1 MKNTNTIVQILLG
14 IGLIVL
20 YILHF
25 TSSNESTSKRNVMLS
40 DSTACL
46 ETLPVAYINVDSLLQ
61 NYEYSK
67 DLNEVL
73 IKKRENAQATLI
85 EKARK
90 LEAEIQE
97 FQRKRETNAFVS
109 EQSFKNQQ
117 ESIMK
122 KQRDLQELEA
132 KLTDQLA
139 KEQQNLNDQLRDTI
153 YKFLRTYNKDK
164 QFQMIL
170 SNTMNDNILLANPTY
185 NITNEVVEELN
196 QAYVKSKN
204 WFNQP
209 VFLSRQKMYS
219 AFFLCIFENIQSFS
233 DFMSVVFFWHHNWFP
248 KETLKPIWKSK

>member
-1 MKNTNTIVQILLG
+1 MCAFRNGNRKITIELTTIKQKILRMKNINTIVQILLG
-14 IGLIVL
+14 IGLVVL

-25 TSSNESTSKRNVMLS
+25 TSTSDGSDKRDVMRS
-40 DSTACL
+40 DSTTSL
-46 ETLPVAYINVDSLLQ
+46 ENLPIAYINVDSLLQ

-73 IKKRENAQATLI
+73 IKKRENAQATLT

-90 LEAEIQE
+90 LEAEMQD

-109 EQSFKNQQ
+109 EQSFKSQQ
-117 ESIMK
+117 QSIMK
-122 KQRDLQELEA
+122 KQQDLQELEA
-132 KLTDQLA
+132 KLTNQLA

-153 YKFLRTYNKDK
+153 YKFLRTYNKGK

-196 QAYVKSKN
+196 QTYVKSN
-204 WFNQP
+204 N
-209 VFLSRQKMYS
+209 
-219 AFFLCIFENIQSFS
+219 
-233 DFMSVVFFWHHNWFP
+233 
-248 KETLKPIWKSK
+248 

>member
-73 IKKRENAQATLI
+73 IKKRENAQATLT

-204 WFNQP
+204 
-209 VFLSRQKMYS
+209 
-219 AFFLCIFENIQSFS
+219 
-233 DFMSVVFFWHHNWFP
+233 
-248 KETLKPIWKSK
+248 

>member
-73 IKKRENAQATLI
+73 IKKRENAQATLT

-170 SNTMNDNILLANPTY
+170 SNTMNDNILLADPTY

-196 QAYVKSKN
+196 QTYVKSKN
-204 WFNQP
+204 
-209 VFLSRQKMYS
+209 
-219 AFFLCIFENIQSFS
+219 
-233 DFMSVVFFWHHNWFP
+233 
-248 KETLKPIWKSK
+248 